1 MIAAFKMSYKRKLV
15 AWTLQQFDRGSVQ
28 DLGKLNVNLF
38 EALLWS
44 VAAWH
49 ELDDQTIRNC
59 WRKSA
64 ILPVDWN
71 ADIQNLDERVKMK
84 VDEAVLELGTL
95 IGALNLGSDIHG
107 HPLEKLSPMEY
118 VNMEGEDEFEVELS
132 AEELL
137 QFVQQD
143 EEVLSDAMEEDIGD
157 GIDDLEPRVVKL
169 DDAQMSAKDVLS
181 FMASQGSKMFGTEEL
196 LAMERIHDKLIKVG
210 VAHLTSTPTKQCD
223 IKGFL
228 VSSERSLFEFNETL

>member
-1 MIAAFKMSYKRKLV
+1 MSI
-15 AWTLQQFDRGSVQ
+15 F
-28 DLGKLNVNLF
+28 F

-59 WRKSA
+59 WQKSA
-64 ILPVDWN
+64 ILSVDWN
-71 ADIQNLDERVKMK
+71 ADIKNLDERVKMK

-118 VNMEGEDEFEVELS
+118 VNMEGEDKFEVELS

-137 QFVQQD
+137 QFVQQE

-157 GIDDLEPRVVKL
+157 DIDDLEPRVVKSN
-169 DDAQMSAKDVLS
+169 DAQMCAKDVLS
-181 FMASQGSKMFGTEEL
+181 FMASQGSKMFSTGEL

-210 VAHLTSTPTKQCD
+210 VAHSTSTPTKQCD
-223 IKGFL
+223 IRGFL
-228 VSSERSLFEFNETL
+228 VSSERSLFDLNETL